1 MKTLRIIF
9 INSRKQLEEVSYPID
24 LTDAYQQAQ
33 IYIDILCNS
42 HNITRKNIL
51 VNKII

>member
-9 INSRKQLEEVSYPID
+9 INASKQLEEVKYPIY
-24 LTDAYQQAQ
+24 LTEAYQQAQ
-33 IYIDILCNS
+33 IYIDSLCNFY
-42 HNITRKNIL
+42 NITRKNIL